1 MRRNCGTAL
10 AYGALY
16 LAMAGVTVTPLFA
29 AGGVTDA
36 TVSVAMVLVI
46 ALIPVTAILIVMLD
60 RVMFWQRSRGR
71 KRDLPESAGATAT
84 PPPVTRE
91 RFDFTFAAWNGID
104 SGQAVERLSV
114 RLTSLGMDHRFDGRI
129 TVDDGDV
136 RWQLSSVP
144 GALRLTGWVEA
155 PLAETRAMIRA
166 AVEEFLV
173 DELGLRLERA
183 AA

>member
-1 MRRNCGTAL
+1 MRRNYGTAL

-16 LAMAGVTVTPLFA
+16 LAMAGVTLTPLFA
-29 AGGVTDA
+29 AGGLTDA

-46 ALIPVTAILIVMLD
+46 ALIPVTAILIVMLG
-60 RVMFWQRSRGR
+60 RVIFWQRSRAQ
-71 KRDLPESAGATAT
+71 KRDVAEADSAQPAK
-84 PPPVTRE
+84 RE

-104 SGQAVERLSV
+104 SVQAVERLST
-114 RLTSLGMDHRFDGRI
+114 RLTSLGMNHRFDGRI

-155 PLAETRAMIRA
+155 PSADTRAMIRA

-173 DELGLRLERA
+173 DELDLRLERSA
-183 AA
+183 A

>member
-10 AYGALY
+10 AYGGLY
-16 LAMAGVTVTPLFA
+16 LAMAGVTLTPLFA
-29 AGGVTDA
+29 TGGVTDA

-60 RVMFWQRSRGR
+60 RVMFWQRSRTQ
-71 KRDLPESAGATAT
+71 KRDVAETDNAPT
-84 PPPVTRE
+84 PTSRE
-91 RFDFTFAAWNGID
+91 RFDFAFAAWNGID
-104 SGQAVERLSV
+104 SVQAVERLSA

-155 PLAETRAMIRA
+155 PSADTRAMIRA
-166 AVEEFLV
+166 AVEEFLI
-173 DELGLRLERA
+173 DELGLRLERSA
-183 AA
+183 A